1 MWMNEWVN
9 VQVDKTILA
18 LRLPSF
24 PVGLQSARRRL
35 GWSSR
40 MTTFRRGSDHLQLWK
55 PQEESK
61 EERHWRAI
69 SKPGI
74 LIPRFFLSHLKTCR
88 SSELVF
94 LEEDQEEPLV
104 LPIWAKVLAARCG
117 TLYGR
122 A

>member
-55 PQEESK
+55 PKKSL
-61 EERHWRAI
+61 RRR
-69 SKPGI
+69 GI
-74 LIPRFFLSHLKTCR
+74 GGPS
-88 SSELVF
+88 
-94 LEEDQEEPLV
+94 QN
-104 LPIWAKVLAARCG
+104 LAF
-117 TLYGR
+117 
-122 A
+122 

>member
-24 PVGLQSARRRL
+24 PVRLQSARGRL
-35 GWSSR
+35 GLELQNDHIQKRERPSSAAE
-40 MTTFRRGSDHLQLWK
+40 T
-55 PQEESK
+55 QEEAK

-69 SKPGI
+69 PKPGI
-74 LIPRFFLSHLKTCR
+74 LIPRFFLSNLKTCR

-94 LEEDQEEPLV
+94 LEEGQEEPLV